1 MSKIKFTKGE
11 LKRQRDSLKQFR
23 HYLPT
28 LQLKKQQ
35 LQMKILEARKV
46 MEERRSILL
55 EKEKEIERWIGLLAD
70 SQGLSNAKDFK
81 QWITPSQ
88 ILLDKIN
95 IAGATIPIFNNIHFP
110 EAQYS
115 FYSTPLWVDRAIE
128 ELRLMVT
135 LLAEIEVIKKQIAV
149 LERELRITTQRVN
162 LFEKIKIPECLENI
176 RKIRIYL
183 GDQMANA
190 VGISK
195 VAKGKVEIR
204 SLEEA
209 LV

>member
-1 MSKIKFTKGE
+1 M
-11 LKRQRDSLKQFR
+11 
-23 HYLPT
+23 
-28 LQLKKQQ
+28 
-35 LQMKILEARKV
+35 MEARGAV
-46 MEERRSILL
+46 LGL
-55 EKEKEIERWIGLLAD
+55 KEKEIERWIGLLAD
-70 SQGLSNAKDFK
+70 PQGASNAKDFK
-81 QWITPSQ
+81 KWITPSQ

-110 EAQYS
+110 QAQYS
-115 FYSTPLWVDRAIE
+115 FYSTPLWIDKAIE

-195 VAKGKVEIR
+195 VAKAKVEIR

>member
-46 MEERRSILL
+46 MEERARLL
-55 EKEKEIERWIGLLAD
+55 TQKEDEIEKWIGLLAD
-70 SQGLSNAKDFK
+70 PQGTSSAKDFK

-88 ILLDKIN
+88 ILLDKSN